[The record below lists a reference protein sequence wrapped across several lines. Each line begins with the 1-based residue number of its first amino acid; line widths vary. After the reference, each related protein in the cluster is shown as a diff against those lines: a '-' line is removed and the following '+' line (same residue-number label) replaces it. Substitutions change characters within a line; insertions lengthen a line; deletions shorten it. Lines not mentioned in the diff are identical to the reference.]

1 MWIFNEEGKKGMLKN
16 VENRKRYIERKVRLT
31 PLENEQ
37 IKRIMADNGMPSFQ
51 YYAKNILCQGRV
63 VKIDFS
69 ELKNLRVAI
78 NRIGGNINQ
87 IAKRANES
95 AEISV
100 EEIQNVLAYLSEIRN
115 LIDNTVS
122 SKEKGSIKELKR
134 KVEVNLEELW

>member
-1 MWIFNEEGKKGMLKN
+1 MIKN

-31 PLENEQ
+31 PVENKQ
-37 IKRIMADNGMPSFQ
+37 IKRIMAEHGMPSFQ
-51 YYAKNILCQGRV
+51 FYAKNMLCLGRV

-69 ELKNLRVAI
+69 ELKSLRVAI

-87 IAKRANES
+87 ITKRANES
-95 AEISV
+95 AEISLK
-100 EEIQNVLAYLSEIRN
+100 EIQDVLAHLSEIRN
-115 LIDNTVS
+115 LIDDTVS

>member
-1 MWIFNEEGKKGMLKN
+1 MRNT
-16 VENRKRYIERKVRLT
+16 ENRKRYIERKVRLT
-31 PLENEQ
+31 PSENEQ
-37 IKRIMADNGMPSFQ
+37 IKRIMTEHGMPSFQ
-51 YYAKNILCQGRV
+51 YYARNMLCLGRV

-95 AEISV
+95 GEISA
-100 EEIQNVLAYLSEIRN
+100 EEIQNVLAHLSEIRN
-115 LIDNTVS
+115 LIDDTVS
-122 SKEKGSIKELKR
+122 SEEEGSVKELKR

>member
-1 MWIFNEEGKKGMLKN
+1 MIFEKGRKRAMIKN

-31 PLENEQ
+31 PVENKQ
-37 IKRIMADNGMPSFQ
+37 IKRIMAEHGMPSFQ
-51 YYAKNILCQGRV
+51 FYAKNMLCLGRV

-69 ELKNLRVAI
+69 ELKSLRVAI

-87 IAKRANES
+87 ITKRANES
-95 AEISV
+95 AEISLK
-100 EEIQNVLAYLSEIRN
+100 EIQDVLAHLSEIRN
-115 LIDNTVS
+115 LIDDTVS

>member
-1 MWIFNEEGKKGMLKN
+1 MRNT
-16 VENRKRYIERKVRLT
+16 ENRKRYIERKVRLT
-31 PLENEQ
+31 PSENEQ
-37 IKRIMADNGMPSFQ
+37 IKRIMTEHGMPSFQ
-51 YYAKNILCQGRV
+51 YYARNMLCLGRV

-95 AEISV
+95 EEISL
-100 EEIQNVLAYLSEIRN
+100 EEIQDVLASLSEIKN

-122 SKEKGSIKELKR
+122 EKEERSMKELKK

>member
-1 MWIFNEEGKKGMLKN
+1 MIKN

-31 PLENEQ
+31 PVENEQ
-37 IKRIMADNGMPSFQ
+37 IKRIMAEHGMPSFQ
-51 YYAKNILCQGRV
+51 FYAKNMLCLGRV

-69 ELKNLRVAI
+69 ELKSLRVAI

-87 IAKRANES
+87 ITKRANES
-95 AEISV
+95 AEISL
-100 EEIQNVLAYLSEIRN
+100 EEIQDVIAHLSEIRN
-115 LIDNTVS
+115 LIDDTVS

>member
-1 MWIFNEEGKKGMLKN
+1 MRNT
-16 VENRKRYIERKVRLT
+16 ENRKRYIERKVRLT
-31 PLENEQ
+31 PSENEQ
-37 IKRIMADNGMPSFQ
+37 IKRIMTEHGMPSFQ
-51 YYAKNILCQGRV
+51 YYARNMLCLGRV

-95 AEISV
+95 EVISL
-100 EEIQNVLAYLSEIRN
+100 EEIQDVLASLSEIKN
-115 LIDNTVS
+115 LIDNAVS
-122 SKEKGSIKELKR
+122 EKEERSMKELKK

>member
-1 MWIFNEEGKKGMLKN
+1 MRNT
-16 VENRKRYIERKVRLT
+16 ENRKRYIERKVRLT
-31 PLENEQ
+31 PSENEQ
-37 IKRIMADNGMPSFQ
+37 IKRIMTEHGMPSFQ
-51 YYAKNILCQGRV
+51 YYARNMLCLGRV

-95 AEISV
+95 EVISL
-100 EEIQNVLAYLSEIRN
+100 EEIQDVLASLSEIKN

-122 SKEKGSIKELKR
+122 EKEERSMKELKK

>member
-1 MWIFNEEGKKGMLKN
+1 MRNT
-16 VENRKRYIERKVRLT
+16 ENRKRYIERKVRLT

>member
-1 MWIFNEEGKKGMLKN
+1 MIFEKERKREMLKKS
-16 VENRKRYIERKVRLT
+16 ENRKRYVQRLIRLT
-31 PLENEQ
+31 PSENEQ
-37 IKRIMADNGMPSFQ
+37 IKRIMTEHGMPSFQ
-51 YYAKNILCQGRV
+51 YYARNMLCLGRV

-95 AEISV
+95 EEISL
-100 EEIQNVLAYLSEIRN
+100 EEIQDVLASLSEIKN

-122 SKEKGSIKELKR
+122 EKEERSMKELKK

>member
-1 MWIFNEEGKKGMLKN
+1 MIFEKGRKRAMIKN

-31 PLENEQ
+31 PVENEQ
-37 IKRIMADNGMPSFQ
+37 IKRIMAEHGMPSFQ
-51 YYAKNILCQGRV
+51 FYAKNMLCLGRV

-69 ELKNLRVAI
+69 ELKSLRVAI

-87 IAKRANES
+87 ITKRANES
-95 AEISV
+95 AEISL
-100 EEIQNVLAYLSEIRN
+100 EEIQDVIAHLSEIRN
-115 LIDNTVS
+115 LIDDTVS

>member
-1 MWIFNEEGKKGMLKN
+1 MRNT
-16 VENRKRYIERKVRLT
+16 ENRKRYIERKVRLT
-31 PLENEQ
+31 PSENEQ
-37 IKRIMADNGMPSFQ
+37 IKRIMTEHGMPSFQ
-51 YYAKNILCQGRV
+51 YYARNMLCLGRV

-95 AEISV
+95 EEISL
-100 EEIQNVLAYLSEIRN
+100 EKIQDVLASLTEIKN

-122 SKEKGSIKELKR
+122 EKEERSMKELKK

>member
-1 MWIFNEEGKKGMLKN
+1 MLKN

-69 ELKNLRVAI
+69 ELKKFASCH
-78 NRIGGNINQ
+78 Q
-87 IAKRANES
+87 SDWWE
-95 AEISV
+95 
-100 EEIQNVLAYLSEIRN
+100 Y
-115 LIDNTVS
+115 
-122 SKEKGSIKELKR
+122 
-134 KVEVNLEELW
+134 

>member
-1 MWIFNEEGKKGMLKN
+1 MRNT
-16 VENRKRYIERKVRLT
+16 ENRKRYIERKVRLT
-31 PLENEQ
+31 PSENEQ
-37 IKRIMADNGMPSFQ
+37 IKRIMTEHGMPSFQ
-51 YYAKNILCQGRV
+51 YYARNMLCLGRV

-95 AEISV
+95 EVISL
-100 EEIQNVLAYLSEIRN
+100 EEIQDVLASLSEIKN

-122 SKEKGSIKELKR
+122 EKEERSMKELKK
-134 KVEVNLEELW
+134 KVEVNLGELW